1 MNIIKLIKNHQTKPI
16 NKNVQSSIFL
26 DLADIIIAE
35 FPYTLKNKTYLL
47 IPNPKQEL
55 LEMQYEYRL
64 YHGKIMP
71 IAMTINIL
79 NIINKFTDVAKKLG
93 FTIITEMGEYKN
105 DGEIFNLLGNDANEK
120 NLTEEEII
128 NSNDINIPVTLNV
141 DDYLKNIF
149 LPAVFKN
156 ITANRGEDKY
166 LIETKEQLN
175 KIISLFNL
183 PESKELNL
191 KSEFVVQEYIKSFEG
206 INSSIR
212 IYTSCTGDILS
223 ALFLVSTDTKQKKR
237 IKKYGIDIFNPCE
250 YLNDPNSPY
259 YLNSKNFIS
268 NAAAGGKAIP
278 LNNELNNITFDDK
291 ILLTLHEIDA
301 ESLKLP
307 DKLIEMCKKIAN
319 AWKSEK
325 GIILGIDFIYNS
337 QNDNWYYL
345 ETNKNP
351 SVEGYKRYMNLD
363 GYLKKDIK
371 ALMQLDS
378 LIKIVEN
385 IMTKSYNAPKERINK
400 K

>member
-1 MNIIKLIKNHQTKPI
+1 MLFR
-16 NKNVQSSIFL
+16 S
-26 DLADIIIAE
+26 
-35 FPYTLKNKTYLL
+35 
-47 IPNPKQEL
+47 
-55 LEMQYEYRL
+55 
-64 YHGKIMP
+64 
-71 IAMTINIL
+71 
-79 NIINKFTDVAKKLG
+79 
-93 FTIITEMGEYKN
+93 
-105 DGEIFNLLGNDANEK
+105 
-120 NLTEEEII
+120 
-128 NSNDINIPVTLNV
+128 
-141 DDYLKNIF
+141 
-149 LPAVFKN
+149 
-156 ITANRGEDKY
+156 
-166 LIETKEQLN
+166 
-175 KIISLFNL
+175 SLFNL

-223 ALFLVSTDTKQKKR
+223 SLFLVSTDTKQKKR

-385 IMTKSYNAPKERINK
+385 IMTKSYNAPKEIINK

>member
-1 MNIIKLIKNHQTKPI
+1 MELTFLIH
-16 NKNVQSSIFL
+16 
-26 DLADIIIAE
+26 
-35 FPYTLKNKTYLL
+35 
-47 IPNPKQEL
+47 
-55 LEMQYEYRL
+55 
-64 YHGKIMP
+64 
-71 IAMTINIL
+71 
-79 NIINKFTDVAKKLG
+79 
-93 FTIITEMGEYKN
+93 
-105 DGEIFNLLGNDANEK
+105 
-120 NLTEEEII
+120 
-128 NSNDINIPVTLNV
+128 
-141 DDYLKNIF
+141 
-149 LPAVFKN
+149 
-156 ITANRGEDKY
+156 
-166 LIETKEQLN
+166 
-175 KIISLFNL
+175 
-183 PESKELNL
+183 
-191 KSEFVVQEYIKSFEG
+191 
-206 INSSIR
+206 
-212 IYTSCTGDILS
+212 
-223 ALFLVSTDTKQKKR
+223 
-237 IKKYGIDIFNPCE
+237 CE

-278 LNNELNNITFDDK
+278 LNKELDNITFDDK

-351 SVEGYKRYMNLD
+351 SVEGYKRYMNLG